1 MNTNDTHRRLLEL
14 AHEYV
19 KANLELELKPTL
31 ERTIIV
37 RRILSDLRRA
47 ATVRRE
53 EIMNVQR
60 QRREYLDE
68 LKGKSNSEEAED
80 QDN

>member
-1 MNTNDTHRRLLEL
+1 MNSNDAHRRLLEL

-19 KANLELELKPTL
+19 KTNLELELKPTL
-31 ERTIIV
+31 ERTILV

-47 ATVRRE
+47 ATLRRE
-53 EIMNVQR
+53 EIMDMQR

-68 LKGKSNSEEAED
+68 LKGKSNLEEAGD

>member
-1 MNTNDTHRRLLEL
+1 MNENDTHRRLLEL

-31 ERTIIV
+31 DRTIIV

-47 ATVRRE
+47 ATLRRE

-68 LKGKSNSEEAED
+68 LKGKSNLTEAED
-80 QDN
+80 QDD